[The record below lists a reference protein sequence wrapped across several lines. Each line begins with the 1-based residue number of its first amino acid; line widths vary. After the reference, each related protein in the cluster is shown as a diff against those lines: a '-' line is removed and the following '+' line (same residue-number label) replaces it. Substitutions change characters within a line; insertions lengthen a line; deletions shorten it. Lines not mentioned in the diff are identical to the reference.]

1 MREAG
6 RQSKGISK
14 QDTGAGGG
22 GGRGGVQKE
31 KEKKKKKKKK
41 GGGLWSPP
49 IFFFFFSRARPPPPH
64 TPPHPPKAQG
74 LPEAKGQEAAQ
85 AFKVPQ
91 LLMPARHS
99 ICTNPIPPITSKC
112 LPTWHIEGGR

>member
-22 GGRGGVQKE
+22 GGGGAKR
-31 KEKKKKKKKK
+31 KRKRKKKKRWWP
-41 GGGLWSPP
+41 LEPTH
-49 IFFFFFSRARPPPPH
+49 FFFFFFRARPPPP
-64 TPPHPPKAQG
+64 PNPPKAQG

-91 LLMPARHS
+91 WLMPARHS